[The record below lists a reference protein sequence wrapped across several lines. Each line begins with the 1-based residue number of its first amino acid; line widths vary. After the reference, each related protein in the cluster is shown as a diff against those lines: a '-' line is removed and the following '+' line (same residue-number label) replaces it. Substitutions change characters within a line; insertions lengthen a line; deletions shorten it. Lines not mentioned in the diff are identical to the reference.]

1 MDQSARLSA
10 VIGNIYDAALDPAV
24 WTTAVCE
31 ARDFVGGIAASIFAK
46 DVAQTTLT
54 VFHDDGNIAPDFVRS
69 YLDSYMALDPANT
82 AHFFSAIDRP
92 LSTADIID
100 FDEFHETRFYKEWAA
115 PQGLVDFISIALEKT
130 ATGAAHFGV
139 FRGAADGIAD
149 PAAKR
154 RMALIAPHVRRAVLI
169 GHAIDMKA
177 AEIASFADTL
187 DGLTAA
193 LFLVQANGRI
203 VHANAA
209 AHGLLAGSGFLRA
222 SGDRLTI
229 VNSRTHQQLADCLAA
244 AERGDGA
251 LGGQGVALHLATREG
266 VGYMAHV
273 LPLTSGAR
281 RKAGTAYSAVAAV
294 FVRRATLD
302 LPAVPEVI
310 ARHYGLTPTELRVL
324 LAVIEVGGVPEVATA
339 LGVAETTVK
348 THLGN
353 VYGKT
358 GVSRQADLVKLA
370 ASFASPI
377 AA

>member
-1 MDQSARLSA
+1 MDQSERLSA

-24 WTTAVCE
+24 WTTAICE
-31 ARDFVGGIAASIFAK
+31 ARDFVGGRTASIFAK

-54 VFHDDGNIAPDFVRS
+54 VFHHDGGIAPEYVRS
-69 YLDSYMALDPANT
+69 YLDRYMALDPANT
-82 AHFFSAIDRP
+82 AHFFSTIDTP
-92 LSTADIID
+92 LSTADFID
-100 FDEFHETRFYKEWAA
+100 FAEFHTTRFYREWVA

-130 ATGAAHFGV
+130 ATGAAYFGV
-139 FRGAADGIAD
+139 FRGEGDGPADEG
-149 PAAKR
+149 AKH

-169 GHAIDMKA
+169 GDAIEMKT
-177 AEIASFADTL
+177 AEIATFTDTL
-187 DGLTAA
+187 DGLSAA
-193 LFLVQANGRI
+193 MFLVQANGRI

-209 AHGLLAGSGFLRA
+209 GHLLLARADFLRA

-229 VNSRTHQQLADCLAA
+229 ANSRTHQMLADSLAA
-244 AERGDGA
+244 AERGDDAVGNRC
-251 LGGQGVALHLATREG
+251 VALHLATRDG
-266 VGYMAHV
+266 AAYMAHV

-281 RKAGTAYSAVAAV
+281 RSAGRAYAAVAAV
-294 FVRRATLD
+294 FVRRATLE

-324 LAVIEVGGVPEVATA
+324 LAIIEIGGVPEVAVA

-370 ASFASPI
+370 ASFAGPL

>member
-1 MDQSARLSA
+1 MDEAARLSA
-10 VIGNIYDAALDPAV
+10 VTGNLYDAALDPAV
-24 WTTAVCE
+24 WPTAIRE
-31 ARDFVGGIAASIFAK
+31 ARDFVGGSAASIFAK

-54 VFHDDGNIAPDFVRS
+54 VFHHDGNIAPDFVRS
-69 YLDSYMALDPANT
+69 YLERYMPLDPANT
-82 AHFFSAIDRP
+82 AHFFSSIDTP

-100 FDEFHETRFYKEWAA
+100 FAEFHETRFYREWAE
-115 PQGLVDFISIALEKT
+115 PQGLVDFITIALDKT
-130 ATGAAHFGV
+130 PTGAAHFGV
-139 FRGAADGIAD
+139 FRGIRDGIAD
-149 PAAKR
+149 DAAKR

-169 GHAIDMKA
+169 GNAIETKS

-187 DGLTAA
+187 DGLSAA
-193 LFLVQANGRI
+193 LYLVQANGRI

-209 AHGLLAGSGFLRA
+209 GHALLAGSGFLRA

-229 VNSRTHQQLADCLAA
+229 TNSRIHQQLADSLAA

-251 LGGQGVALHLATREG
+251 LGSQGVALRLATREG
-266 VGYMAHV
+266 IAYMAHV

-281 RKAGTAYSAVAAV
+281 RQAGSAYSAVAAV

-302 LPAVPEVI
+302 MPAVPEVI
-310 ARHYGLTPTELRVL
+310 ARHYGLTPSELRVL
-324 LAVIEVGGVPEVATA
+324 LAVIEVGGVPEVAEA

-370 ASFASPI
+370 AGFASPI